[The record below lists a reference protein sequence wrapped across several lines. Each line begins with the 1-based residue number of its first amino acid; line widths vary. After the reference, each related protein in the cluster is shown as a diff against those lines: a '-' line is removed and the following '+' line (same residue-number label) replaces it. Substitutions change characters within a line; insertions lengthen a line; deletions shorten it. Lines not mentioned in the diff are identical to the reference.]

1 MLISVLA
8 DFAEVI
14 AAIGVIASLI
24 FVGVEVKRNT
34 NQSKLQN
41 WASLMDRFIAVY
53 SETGNLDFAA
63 VIAKGRLDYDALTDA
78 EKIAYG
84 NHLYEICVA
93 LEAFVNF
100 SRNDDEVHGRIEM
113 ESQFEKNIQYHIAC
127 PGGLAWYREYQ
138 ATRPFPPQLSERIES
153 ALEKSSK

>member
-1 MLISVLA
+1 MSALV

-41 WASLMDRFIAVY
+41 WASLMDRFISIY

-63 VIAKGRLDYDALTDA
+63 VIAKGRLDYNALTDA

-84 NHLYEICVA
+84 NHLYEICVG

-100 SRNDDEVHGRIEM
+100 SRNDDEVHGKSEM
-113 ESQFEKNIQYHIAC
+113 ESQFEKNIQYHVGC
-127 PGGLAWYREYQ
+127 HGGLDWYRDYQ
-138 ATRPFPPQLSERIES
+138 ATRPFPAALSRRIEN
-153 ALEKSSK
+153 ALEKSSG